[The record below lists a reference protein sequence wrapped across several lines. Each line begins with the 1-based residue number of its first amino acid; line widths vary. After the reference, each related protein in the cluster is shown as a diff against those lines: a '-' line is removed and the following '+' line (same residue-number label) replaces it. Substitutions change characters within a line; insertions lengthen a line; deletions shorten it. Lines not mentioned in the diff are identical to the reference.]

1 MRRFRAAALAFL
13 AASAAAPAARA
24 LDPAAGTGG
33 ASFMKLG
40 IGSARAMA
48 LGRAY
53 VALAEGTDALS
64 WNPAGLA
71 LTQQREISYGYMR
84 HIQGIDSPFY
94 FAYAY
99 PLGRTVLGGNFG
111 YLSVDGFEVRDS
123 RGVPLQSE
131 DVRVQDGFGSIGAAR
146 SFWYEKLFIGGVVK
160 VAHEDNAGTI
170 HNVMAGDFGAMLKPN
185 QYITFGFCAQNFGAG
200 AARIAPVNRGGAA
213 VRMFDLL
220 TTSMELSKSADG
232 PARLGLGAE
241 FMLPEDMIQVGQ
253 VYLRMGYYS
262 ADDLGQVLSED
273 RSFLYPLIG
282 SPKLSFGLG
291 MFTAQAFGY
300 GINFD
305 YSLVSY
311 GSLGTA
317 DMIQVKVK
325 F

>member
-1 MRRFRAAALAFL
+1 MKPRAAAALL
-13 AASAAAPAARA
+13 AAALLAAPAARA
-24 LDPAAGTGG
+24 IDPAAGTGG

-71 LTQQREISYGYMR
+71 LTQQRELSYGYTR
-84 HIQGIDSPFY
+84 HVQSIDSPFY
-94 FAYAY
+94 FAYAH

-111 YLSVDGFEVRDS
+111 YLSVDGFDVRDS
-123 RGVPLQSE
+123 RGVPLQNE
-131 DVRVQDGFGSIGAAR
+131 DVRVQDGFGSVGAAR
-146 SFWYEKLFIGGVVK
+146 SFWYEKLFLGGAVK

-170 HNVMAGDFGAMLKPN
+170 HNVMAGDFGALLKPN
-185 QYITFGFCAQNFGAG
+185 QYISFGFSSQNFGAG
-200 AARIAPVNRGGAA
+200 TARIAPVTRGGAA

-220 TTSMELSKSADG
+220 TTSMEVSKGADG
-232 PARLGLGAE
+232 PVRLGMGAE

-253 VYLRMGYYS
+253 IYLRMGYYS
-262 ADDLGQVLSED
+262 ADDLGQVLQQD

-300 GINFD
+300 GVNFD

-311 GSLGTA
+311 GSLGTT